1 MSYYDLKLKQ
11 ALNKIDLLSKR
22 VLALEKDKQQIS
34 LVLASDKTSPVPL
47 CICGKLNCKDWHEED
62 EINSFINK

>member
-22 VLALEKDKQQIS
+22 VSALEKDRQQ
-34 LVLASDKTSPVPL
+34 VFLALTNDKTAAVPL
-47 CICGKLNCKDWHEED
+47 CICGKLNCKTWHDED
-62 EINSFINK
+62 EMSKIIQK